1 MKNKLTTTN
10 EWMKWMGMEG
20 ARAGAAAAAD
30 TMTASKQRA
39 KSLHVCCAARQT
51 WVERKHWN
59 VKKRLKEET
68 QRGAPLHPCCWLG
81 SAHSS
86 AKSVVFGSF
95 TMTTT
100 TTFSAPLPR
109 RRRCCGFIIVV
120 YAATQRSRSST
131 SANANFSRMGFAYLR
146 ARSSSSNN
154 SRRHTTLQWESDE
167 WTFFPQSLLKW
178 LGLSCVDVYIVY
190 RLNKVFIFLTLRVI
204 CDSLTLSG
212 WWWVRLM
219 VVTAAAV
226 WH

>member
-39 KSLHVCCAARQT
+39 KSLHVCCARQT

-95 TMTTT
+95 TVTTTT

-131 SANANFSRMGFAYLR
+131 SANANFSRMGIAYLR

-154 SRRHTTLQWESDE
+154 SRRHTTLQWKSDE
-167 WTFFPQSLLKW
+167 WTFF
-178 LGLSCVDVYIVY
+178 
-190 RLNKVFIFLTLRVI
+190 RRV
-204 CDSLTLSG
+204 CWSG
-212 WWWVRLM
+212 SVW
-219 VVTAAAV
+219 AV
-226 WH
+226 